1 VRFTK
6 REASVDSI
14 EGKIFTHLRSYDFS
28 LDSALMR
35 QALYTTTRL
44 GIYFSLS
51 DYLKYSVNGGANMTG
66 FQKIYSSLLAGG
78 IGSMV
83 GTPADLVLI
92 RMQSDSTLPLEKRR
106 NYKNFFD
113 AFSRIVREEGPLA
126 CWKGCTPTVVRAMA
140 LNLGMLSSYDES
152 KERLEKILGKDKAN
166 TIWVLSS
173 LISGGIAATMSLPFD
188 NVKTKMQKMTRNPDG
203 TMPYK
208 SLLDCAYK
216 SVRNESVLGLWV
228 GLPTY
233 IVRIAPHVMIVS
245 NS

>member
-1 VRFTK
+1 
-6 REASVDSI
+6 
-14 EGKIFTHLRSYDFS
+14 
-28 LDSALMR
+28 MR

-51 DYLKYSVNGGANMTG
+51 DYLKYTVNGGANMTAW
-66 FQKIYSSLLAGG
+66 QKIYSSLVAGG

-92 RMQSDSTLPLEKRR
+92 RMQSDATLPLEQRR
-106 NYKNFFD
+106 NYKNVID
-113 AFSRIVREEGPLA
+113 AFSRIVREEGFLSL
-126 CWKGCTPTVVRAMA
+126 WKGCTPTVVRAMS
-140 LNLGMLSSYDES
+140 LNLGMLVSYDES
-152 KERLEKILGKDKAN
+152 KERLEKVLGKEQAN

-188 NVKTKMQKMTRNPDG
+188 NVKTKMQKMTPLPDG

-208 SLLDCAYK
+208 NFLDCAVK
-216 SVRNESVLGLWV
+216 TATNESIIGFWA

-233 IVRIAPHVMIVS
+233 IVRIAPHVMIVRPIL
-245 NS
+245 